1 MDKVKCVFVPLV
13 FAELYKQ
20 LAGDKNYRH
29 PLEDQLATIH
39 IPLDWLG
46 EAAAAYDQ
54 KWSSDLAYMT
64 AGDVDS
70 YALTEQH
77 AQFATWVLS
86 GLSSTGDCA
95 ELATR
100 VQTAVTQRA
109 FEDIPTLSAP
119 LPPVLSP
126 TIIGWTLGAVV
137 SLAGSDLP
145 VAPAIQ
151 PSDDNVRVAFTGLV
165 EHVRAL
171 QVMPQPWPEMM
182 QTAMYWR
189 GYGLAEALRPEAQS
203 GGPALTQLRLEAGSS
218 LGGVLSQQIGRHLDS
233 FGTRR
238 NTLSHIAD
246 DQSRPRF
253 VDVVDEERNSSGLD
267 LTMRAMT
274 QFVFR
279 EVAKEVR
286 STRPAVVRPGAW
298 DTLEQEIHVWV

>member
-1 MDKVKCVFVPLV
+1 MDKVKCAFVPLV

-20 LAGDKNYRH
+20 LAAEKRYH
-29 PLEDQLATIH
+29 VALEDQLATIH

-46 EAAAAYDQ
+46 EAADAYAQ
-54 KWSSDLAYMT
+54 KWSSDLTYMT
-64 AGDVDS
+64 PEDVES

-77 AQFATWVLS
+77 SQFATWVLS
-86 GLSSTGDCA
+86 GLPANGDCA
-95 ELATR
+95 ELATK

-109 FEDIPTLSAP
+109 FEDIPTLGAP

-126 TIIGWTLGAVV
+126 TIIGWTLGGVV
-137 SLAGSDLP
+137 SPVGTDLP

-171 QVMPQPWPEMM
+171 QLMPQPWPEMM

-189 GYGLAEALRPEAQS
+189 GYGLAEALRPETGS
-203 GGPALTQLRLEAGSS
+203 GGPALKQLRLESGSS

-246 DQSRPRF
+246 DQGRPRF
-253 VDVVDEERNSSGLD
+253 VDVVDEERTSSGLE

-286 STRPAVVRPGAW
+286 STRPAVVRTGAW
-298 DTLEQEIHVWV
+298 ETLEQEIHVWG